1 MKRLAEHKIGVLL
14 AALLATGIAWGS
26 PAKAGDVQA
35 ETHFSRDGIAIDF
48 VARPGPGTSGKA
60 LREGQLAEVEFRITE
75 EATGNPLRS
84 NVPAAWMDL
93 ADLIRAREG
102 GEQKSCKEKI
112 ALYLKGV
119 IGIRP
124 MVDLNSYH
132 IMVMNQEASVT
143 IIDPLVSMAGTTST
157 LASVALKAPGIDWA
171 SLPALKSLYVAM
183 PKAGE
188 VAVID
193 TDSFKV
199 KASIP
204 AGKSPTRT
212 ALQPD
217 GRFLWVGNNVTDGV
231 GGVSVIDTA
240 SLKSLGSVATG
251 RGHHEIAFSGDSSHA
266 FVTNRDDGTVSVID
280 VASRKKL
287 RDLKSGPM
295 PIAIARS
302 DRSGNVYVADGR
314 EGKITV
320 IDAKAGTLGKRIA
333 VKPGIGPLRFTQDG
347 RYGFALNAAE
357 GKAYVIDVSND
368 AMIHEIEVEPRPF
381 QVVFSRAFAYVRS
394 LSSER
399 VTMVNLATIGP
410 GKNPIVQK
418 FSAGNGAPGQAQDL
432 VLADSLASASTEAA
446 MLVVNPVENTTYFYM
461 EGMNAPA
468 SNYQARGTRARAV
481 TLVDRS
487 LKEVSPGVYRSMVR
501 LPAAGKYDVAVLLD
515 SPRVM
520 HCFSAQVEADPALAA
535 DRVETGIDF
544 LAGDGPAQ
552 AGERR
557 TIRFRLTEGATG
569 VPRKGLTDVH
579 VLSFLAPGRE
589 RREVIARE
597 VGDGV
602 YEAQVELSETGV
614 YYVRTSSATARFGF
628 HDLPYIT
635 IRVAAKG
642 NAS

>member
-1 MKRLAEHKIGVLL
+1 MKRLAYKIGFLL
-14 AALLATGIAWGS
+14 TALLASGS
-26 PAKAGDVQA
+26 SWSASAAGEANADS
-35 ETHFSRDGIAIDF
+35 HFSRDGMSIDF
-48 VARPGPGTSGKA
+48 AARPGPGATGKA
-60 LREGQLAEVEFRITE
+60 LREGQLAEIEFRVTE

-102 GEQKSCKEKI
+102 GEQRSCKEKI

-119 IGIRP
+119 VGIRP

-132 IMVMNQEASVT
+132 VVVMNQEPSIT

-157 LASVALKAPGIDWA
+157 LASVPLKDRGMDWVSHAPT
-171 SLPALKSLYVAM
+171 KSLYVTM

-204 AGKSPTRT
+204 AGRLPTRA

-217 GRFLWVGNNVTDGV
+217 GRFVWIGNNAEGKDAGVTI
-231 GGVSVIDTA
+231 IDTE
-240 SLKSLGSVATG
+240 SLKSVGFVATG
-251 RGHHEIAFSGDSSHA
+251 RGHHEIAFSGDSARA
-266 FVTNRDDGTVSVID
+266 FVTNRDAGTVSVID
-280 VASRKKL
+280 VQARKKVADL
-287 RDLKSGPM
+287 RTGAL

-314 EGKITV
+314 EGTVTV
-320 IDAKAGTLGKRIA
+320 IDARTAKTGKRIMLA
-333 VKPGIGPLRFTQDG
+333 PGLGPLRFTPDG
-347 RYGFALNAAE
+347 RYGFALDAAQ
-357 GKAYVIDVSND
+357 GKVFVIDASND
-368 AMIHEIEVEPRPF
+368 ALVHEIDVEPRPF
-381 QVVFSRAFAYVRS
+381 QVAFSRGFAYVRS

-399 VTMVNLATIGP
+399 VTMVNLATVGP

-418 FSAGNGAPGQAQDL
+418 FSAGTATPGQVDDL
-432 VLADSLASASTEAA
+432 VLADSLANASTEAA
-446 MLVVNPVENTTYFYM
+446 VLVVNPAENATYFYM
-461 EGMNAPA
+461 EGMNAPS
-468 SNYQARGTRARAV
+468 SNYQARGTHARAV

-487 LKEVSPGVYRSMVR
+487 LKEVSPGVYRSIVR

-535 DRVETGIDF
+535 KRYDTAIEF
-544 LAGDGPAQ
+544 LAGNGPAR

-557 TIRFRLTEGATG
+557 TIRFRLTDGATG
-569 VPRKGLTDVH
+569 APRKGLADVH

-589 RREVIARE
+589 RREVVARE
-597 VGDGV
+597 AGDGV
-602 YEAQVELSETGV
+602 YEADVLLDESGV
-614 YYVRTSSATARFGF
+614 YYVRTASSSARFGF

-635 IRVAAKG
+635 IRVTR
-642 NAS
+642 NES